1 MKNKKLIIGGVA
13 ILILY
18 FLYKKK
24 SKQTV
29 VAQKSNEYTKS
40 YSQTADLAQRLN
52 RKTYYKTKDGKV
64 LQCAD
69 GYTGGTKESP
79 VPFNCIKKTT

>member
-29 VAQKSNEYTKS
+29 VVEVKKDE
-40 YSQTADLAQRLN
+40 
-52 RKTYYKTKDGKV
+52 KTYFRSRDGKV
-64 LQCAD
+64 LQCAK
-69 GYTGGTKESP
+69 GTIGGTKESP
-79 VPFNCIKKTT
+79 RPISCRKL

>member
-29 VAQKSNEYTKS
+29 VAENKNE
-40 YSQTADLAQRLN
+40 
-52 RKTYYKTKDGKV
+52 KTYFKTKDGRV
-64 LQCAD
+64 LQCPD

>member
-24 SKQTV
+24 SKQTD
-29 VAQKSNEYTKS
+29 VAQKGNV
-40 YSQTADLAQRLN
+40 
-52 RKTYYKTKDGKV
+52 KTYYKTKDGRV

-69 GYTGGTKESP
+69 GTFGGTKENP
-79 VPFNCIKKTT
+79 TTTCAVGFVQ

>member
-29 VAQKSNEYTKS
+29 VAENKNE
-40 YSQTADLAQRLN
+40 
-52 RKTYYKTKDGKV
+52 KTYFKTKDGQV
-64 LQCAD
+64 LQCAE

-79 VPFNCIKKTT
+79 VPFYCLKKTT

>member
-29 VAQKSNEYTKS
+29 VAQKENK
-40 YSQTADLAQRLN
+40 
-52 RKTYYKTKDGKV
+52 KTYFKSKDGRV
-64 LQCAD
+64 LLCPD
-69 GYTGGTKESP
+69 GSVGGTFENP
-79 VPFNCIKKTT
+79 TAVCEIR

>member
-29 VAQKSNEYTKS
+29 VDEVKKDE
-40 YSQTADLAQRLN
+40 
-52 RKTYYKTKDGKV
+52 KTYFRSRDGRV
-64 LQCAD
+64 LQCAE
-69 GYTGGTKESP
+69 GTRGGTKESP
-79 VPFNCIKKTT
+79 RPISCLPI

>member
-24 SKQTV
+24 TKQTV
-29 VAQKSNEYTKS
+29 VAQKKNE
-40 YSQTADLAQRLN
+40 
-52 RKTYYKTKDGKV
+52 KTYFKSKDGRV
-64 LQCAD
+64 IQCAD
-69 GYTGGTKESP
+69 GRVGGTFENPTASCK
-79 VPFNCIKKTT
+79 IR